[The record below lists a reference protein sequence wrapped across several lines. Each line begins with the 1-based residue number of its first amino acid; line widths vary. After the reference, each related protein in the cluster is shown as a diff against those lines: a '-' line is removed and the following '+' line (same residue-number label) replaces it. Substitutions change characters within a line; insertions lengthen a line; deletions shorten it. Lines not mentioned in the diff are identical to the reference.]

1 MNPETM
7 NPTEMNHLTEAI
19 VTAAKRVRKPKTPS
33 IVEEIIRELRAGNY
47 TEESLT
53 TLARL
58 FNREFVA
65 EPVVEKK
72 PRKSKKDAPV
82 VTDGEA
88 PAPAPKEKKP
98 RKSKKDAPVVTDE
111 EAPVL
116 TDAPVV
122 TDEEAPAPAPKEKKP
137 RKSKKDAPV
146 VTDEE
151 APPKDTPVVTEE
163 EAPAPATKEKK
174 PRKSKKDAPV
184 VTEEEAPAPK
194 EKKPRKSKKDAPV
207 VTEEEA
213 PVPSPE
219 EKNATPLLE
228 PEDELPNLELRL
240 EGFLEEEELSDIE
253 LSDDEE

>member
-33 IVEEIIRELRAGNY
+33 IVEEIIRELYSGNY

-72 PRKSKKDAPV
+72 PRKSKKDTPV

-88 PAPAPKEKKP
+88 PAPAP
-98 RKSKKDAPVVTDE
+98 
-111 EAPVL
+111 
-116 TDAPVV
+116 
-122 TDEEAPAPAPKEKKP
+122 
-137 RKSKKDAPV
+137 
-146 VTDEE
+146 
-151 APPKDTPVVTEE
+151 
-163 EAPAPATKEKK
+163 KEKK

>member
-7 NPTEMNHLTEAI
+7 NPTEMNNLTEAI

-72 PRKSKKDAPV
+72 PRKSKKDTPV

-111 EAPVL
+111 EAPPK
-116 TDAPVV
+116 DAPVV
-122 TDEEAPAPAPKEKKP
+122 TEEEAPTPAPKEKKP
-137 RKSKKDAPV
+137 RKSKKDAP
-146 VTDEE
+146 
-151 APPKDTPVVTEE
+151 
-163 EAPAPATKEKK
+163 
-174 PRKSKKDAPV
+174 APV

>member
-82 VTDGEA
+82 VTD
-88 PAPAPKEKKP
+88 
-98 RKSKKDAPVVTDE
+98 
-111 EAPVL
+111 
-116 TDAPVV
+116 
-122 TDEEAPAPAPKEKKP
+122 EEAPAPAPKEKKP

-146 VTDEE
+146 VTDGETP
-151 APPKDTPVVTEE
+151 ALTDAPVVTEE